1 MKILMVDDHALF
13 RDGLR
18 LLLSSI
24 RPDAILFE
32 ADTVADALSVLQEH
46 PDLTLCLLDLNLRQ
60 ERGLPV
66 LKKIRFEVPEVSV
79 IVVSGSDDPSTVRAC
94 REAGAMSYIPK
105 GLTSEKFL
113 EAMNWVLD
121 GKVFFPHEANDAPPS
136 SNIPKLTPANVKSCT
151 HSVAVFPRNESPGN
165 CRSPNTR
172 SRIISRISSGSSG

>member
-24 RPDAILFE
+24 RPDTILFE

-66 LKKIRFEVPEVSV
+66 LKKIRFE
-79 IVVSGSDDPSTVRAC
+79 
-94 REAGAMSYIPK
+94 
-105 GLTSEKFL
+105 
-113 EAMNWVLD
+113 
-121 GKVFFPHEANDAPPS
+121 
-136 SNIPKLTPANVKSCT
+136 
-151 HSVAVFPRNESPGN
+151 SPGN